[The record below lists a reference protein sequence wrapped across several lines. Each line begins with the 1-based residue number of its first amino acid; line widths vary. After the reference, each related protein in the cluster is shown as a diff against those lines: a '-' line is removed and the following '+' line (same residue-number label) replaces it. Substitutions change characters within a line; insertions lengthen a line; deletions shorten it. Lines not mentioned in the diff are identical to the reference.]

1 MTFAQKMF
9 SFEGRMG
16 LKDFW
21 ICTLILWAIKWTSIV
36 VFVAI
41 MFATMGLSGLAE
53 EGKELSDAETIKLLM
68 SMFIPLSLLVIVQ
81 LALVWPDLAI
91 KVKRF
96 HDRGQSGWLSA
107 LFFLVIISFPF
118 LSFVPPLLLWLHK
131 KDQSEEVN
139 ERGKKI
145 LNFQITCSIIA
156 AVWILF
162 QIVGFIIP
170 KVFHWNSLFS
180 LHLGPGEILL
190 LSLIIPIAFN
200 VILVIINTIL
210 ILTNKEMKFLPVYRF
225 LK

>member
-1 MTFAQKMF
+1 MEKNILAVKIKEF
-9 SFEGRMG
+9 RMAKG
-16 LKDFW
+16 YSQEYLAELSQLSLRTIQRIENGETVPRGD
-21 ICTLILWAIKWTSIV
+21 TLNRLAKALEVSIDELTMLE
-36 VFVAI
+36 VAI
-41 MFATMGLSGLAE
+41 PNNNGYVALINLSALV
-53 EGKELSDAETIKLLM
+53 
-68 SMFIPLSLLVIVQ
+68 FLVIV
-81 LALVWPDLAI
+81 
-91 KVKRF
+91 
-96 HDRGQSGWLSA
+96 
-107 LFFLVIISFPF
+107 SFPV

-162 QIVGFIIP
+162 QIGGFIIP

-210 ILTNKEMKFLPVYRF
+210 ILTNKEMKFWPVYRF